1 MTADVADTLTARPPA
16 KVAPLSLSD
25 RWRILLFGGGLLIL
39 VNFSGPMNGFID
51 VPVSFFLK
59 NRMHLTANQL
69 AVFKVWVGA
78 PLFLSF
84 VFGFI
89 RDRWSPFRAGDRGH
103 VALFGLVTATTYAAI
118 AFITPTYM
126 VFLLGLVIATIT
138 FQMVSSAA
146 AGLIAAIGQTQA
158 MAGQMGALVNIG
170 TTLPA
175 LCAFLVGGV
184 LSGAL
189 EGRDAVT
196 AAKTVFLC
204 AAGLMILIAVFGLA
218 GPKALFVGT
227 GATPAATT
235 IRADIRR
242 LLKHWPVYPVMLIQV
257 LWQFGPASGTVL
269 QYHITNH
276 LHASDAQWGAW
287 NAIFIGSFL
296 PVFVIYGFL
305 CQRVRLS
312 RLLWWGFGLGV
323 VQMAP
328 LLFVK
333 TAIGA
338 LIAAVP
344 MGLIGG
350 VAQAAL
356 VDLTIRA
363 CPKGL
368 RATMMMLII
377 SMYWVATRF
386 GDLFGTWIYDGHG
399 GFKGAVIAT
408 IIVYA
413 LILPVI
419 FFLPRSLIDTTD
431 GEPLEIKG

>member
-1 MTADVADTLTARPPA
+1 MTAEATLTPMTVPEGV
-16 KVAPLSLSD
+16 VAPLSSGD

-51 VPVSFFLK
+51 VPVTFFLK

-89 RDRWSPFRAGDRGH
+89 RDRWSPFSAGDRGH
-103 VALFGLVTATTYAAI
+103 VAVFGLITAAIYAAV

-126 VFLLGLVIATIT
+126 VFLLGLVIVTIT
-138 FQMVSSAA
+138 FQMASSAA
-146 AGLIAAIGQTQA
+146 AGLIAAIGQNQA
-158 MAGQMGALVNIG
+158 MAGQMGVLVNIG
-170 TTLPA
+170 VTFPQ
-175 LCAFLVGGV
+175 LCAYLLGGI

-204 AAGLMILIAVFGLA
+204 AAGLMIVIALFGLS
-218 GPKALFVGT
+218 GPKALFANT
-227 GATPAATT
+227 GAAPAAAT
-235 IRADIRR
+235 IRADIKR

-287 NAIFIGSFL
+287 NAIFVGSFL

-323 VQMAP
+323 IQMAP

-350 VAQAAL
+350 IAQAAL

-399 GFKGAVIAT
+399 GFIGAVIAT
-408 IIVYA
+408 IFVYA

-419 FFLPRSLIDTTD
+419 FLLPRSLIDTTD